1 MPTMPHIHFPSDCAT
16 ALAFY
21 ATVFNGTNL
30 QTLRYAD
37 GPA

>member
-1 MPTMPHIHFPSDCAT
+1 MPAMPCLQFPGDCAT
-16 ALAFY
+16 TLALY

-30 QTLRYAD
+30 RTLRYAD